1 MTNWIANKP
10 GSIREDGGDIIYKGY
25 IMAGQRYQW
34 MGEVK
39 KLKLE
44 TMFLT
49 ATIGGVPM
57 WIQTWGDTQ
66 EFGGAG
72 KREIYLSDDLNMLAS
87 KTGCN
92 YHIYPSIQ
100 KMLN

>member
-1 MTNWIANKP
+1 LTNWIANKP

-49 ATIGGVPM
+49 ATIGGSNVDSNLGRYPRI
-57 WIQTWGDTQ
+57 WGCWQTGNLP
-66 EFGGAG
+66 F
-72 KREIYLSDDLNMLAS
+72 R
-87 KTGCN
+87 
-92 YHIYPSIQ
+92 
-100 KMLN
+100 

>member
-1 MTNWIANKP
+1 MVYHGRAV
-10 GSIREDGGDIIYKGY
+10 
-25 IMAGQRYQW
+25 QRYQW

-49 ATIGGVPM
+49 ATIGGSNLDSNLGRYPRI
-57 WIQTWGDTQ
+57 W
-66 EFGGAG
+66 GAG

-87 KTGCN
+87 KTGCH
-92 YHIYPSIQ
+92 YHIYPSLQ

>member
-1 MTNWIANKP
+1 
-10 GSIREDGGDIIYKGY
+10 
-25 IMAGQRYQW
+25 
-34 MGEVK
+34 
-39 KLKLE
+39 
-44 TMFLT
+44 
-49 ATIGGVPM
+49 M